1 MFFGVKRRDRHCL
14 NRVFNK
20 LYTIDSNPLTAFSL
34 RLETYD
40 IFETARSNLL
50 ALGEYLAR
58 ACLANLSLEAVVGE
72 VQLFISFQ
80 KWIFLLYTL

>member
-1 MFFGVKRRDRHCL
+1 M
-14 NRVFNK
+14 FNK
-20 LYTIDSNPLTAFSL
+20 LYTIDNNPLTAISF

-40 IFETARSNLL
+40 ICETARSNLL

-58 ACLANLSLEAVVGE
+58 VCLANLSLEAVGGE

-80 KWIFLLYTL
+80 KWIFSLIYTLANGRQYVHQVMV